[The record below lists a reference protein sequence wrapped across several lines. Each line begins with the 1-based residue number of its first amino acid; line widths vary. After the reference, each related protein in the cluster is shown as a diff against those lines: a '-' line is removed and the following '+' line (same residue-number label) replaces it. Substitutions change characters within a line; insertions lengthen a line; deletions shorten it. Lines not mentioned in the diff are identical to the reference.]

1 MDEAKKMPTT
11 LGEAH
16 FRALLQCVRD
26 PIVVWDREYKC
37 VYANRAAL
45 DHAGTSSD
53 RVIGKSMREGLVY
66 PHDLVPLWTDR
77 VQQVMETGETM
88 LVEDTTGAGESLACT
103 ESVLSPVRDTEGNI
117 SAVGVV
123 HREVTE
129 RSHQEKLLTI
139 ERDLGVALSA
149 GPPLEETLRLCLDA
163 ALDAS
168 GMDGGA
174 VYLVDEA
181 TGDLNLALEKGLS
194 QGPVPIVSHHQADSE
209 NARTVREGQP
219 LYASYQQLLDFPED
233 YYYRN
238 EGLRCLAS
246 VPVVHKGKSIGCLN
260 AASRSFEQVP
270 PSVRLALETIASQ
283 IGGALVRARVQQDL
297 QESEERYRRFSESAA
312 EGIAIHAGGRLIE
325 VNQALASMVG
335 YEVPELVHNWLDLV
349 APEYRGYMAHKTA
362 SGDEEPY
369 EVLMLRKDGSRFP
382 VEVLGKNLEQRGRLL
397 RVVVLRDLTQ
407 RKKAEA
413 ELRRSEERYRAL
425 VEATAQVVWIT
436 DAQGEVVEDIP
447 TWREFTGQ
455 TRDETKG
462 WGWLEAIHPE
472 DREKTAQ
479 LWEDAIQRGRLYLSE
494 YRARRADGEYRLF
507 AVRGVPIFEED
518 GTLREWMGTCTD
530 ITEHRQADE
539 ELRRHRQ
546 HLERLVEERSAELER
561 TNQDLQAEI
570 AEHKRIEEALRESED
585 RFRNIYENAMIGL
598 YRTTPD
604 GRILM
609 ANPALVHM
617 LGYSSFDQLGS
628 RNLEESG
635 YEPQY
640 PRSAFRQ
647 VIEREGQVLGLES
660 AWKKADGTTLFLR
673 ESARAVRDETGN
685 TLYYEG
691 SVEDISARK
700 RAEDHLRAIM
710 ADLERSNKELEQFAY
725 VASHDLQEPLRMVSS
740 YTQLLARRYQDQLD
754 QDAHEFISYAVN
766 GAERMQRL
774 IEDLL
779 AYSRVGTRGK
789 AFETTDSQRALD
801 QALANL
807 QTAIEDTGAVVTHD
821 HLPTVI
827 ADESQ
832 LTQVFQNLVSNA
844 LKFHSQAPP
853 RVHVAAAAGDDECVF
868 SISDNGIGIDP
879 EYHERIFVIFQRL
892 NAGDEY
898 PGTGIGLA
906 LCKHIVER
914 HGGRIWVESQAGQGS
929 TFYFTI
935 PARKVEN
942 HE

>member
-1 MDEAKKMPTT
+1 MDEARKMPTT

-16 FRALLQCVRD
+16 FRALLECVRD
-26 PIVVWDREYKC
+26 PIVVWDSEHKC

-66 PHDLVPLWTDR
+66 PHDLVQLWTQR

-88 LVEDTTGAGESLACT
+88 QVQDTTGAGQSLVHT
-103 ESVLSPVRDTEGNI
+103 ESVLSPIRDTDGNI

-123 HREVTE
+123 RREVTE
-129 RSHQEKLLTI
+129 PRHEEKLLTI

-209 NARTVREGQP
+209 NARRVREGQP
-219 LYASYQQLLDFPED
+219 LYASYQQLLDFPQD
-233 YYYRN
+233 YYRN

-246 VPVVHKGKSIGCLN
+246 VPVFYKGKSIACLN
-260 AASRSFEQVP
+260 AASRSLEQVP

-283 IGGALVRARVQQDL
+283 IGGALMHARAQQDL

-349 APEYRGYMAHKTA
+349 APEYRDYMAHKIA
-362 SGDEEPY
+362 SGSEKPY

-382 VEVLGKNLEQRGRLL
+382 VEVLGKNLEQRGRAL

-407 RKKAEA
+407 RKEAEA
-413 ELRRSEERYRAL
+413 ELRRSEERHRAL
-425 VEATAQVVWIT
+425 VQATAQVVWTT
-436 DAQGEVVEDIP
+436 DAHGEVVEDIP

-455 TRDETKG
+455 TRDEIIG
-462 WGWLEAIHPE
+462 SGWLEAIHPE

-479 LWEDAIQRGRLYLSE
+479 LWKEAIGRKGLYSSE
-494 YRARRADGEYRLF
+494 FRARRADGEYRLLQ
-507 AVRGVPIFEED
+507 VRGVPIFEED

-530 ITEHRQADE
+530 VTEHRQAE
-539 ELRRHRQ
+539 EDLQRHRE
-546 HLERLVEERSAELER
+546 HLEELVEERSAELER
-561 TNQDLQAEI
+561 TNQELEAQI
-570 AEHKRIEEALRESED
+570 VEHRRVEEALRESED
-585 RFRNIYENAMIGL
+585 RFRHIYENAMIGL

-617 LGYSSFDQLGS
+617 LGYSSFDELAR
-628 RNLEESG
+628 RNLEATG
-635 YEPQY
+635 YEPDY

-647 VIEREGQVLGLES
+647 AIEGEGQIVGLES
-660 AWKKADGTTLFLR
+660 AWTKSDGTTLFLR
-673 ESARAVRDETGN
+673 ESARAVRDEAGN

-691 SVEDISARK
+691 SVEDITAR
-700 RAEDHLRAIM
+700 REAEDRLRRTM

-740 YTQLLARRYQDQLD
+740 YTQLLAQRYQDQLD
-754 QDAHEFISYAVN
+754 QDAHEFISYAVD

-774 IEDLL
+774 INDLL
-779 AYSRVGTRGK
+779 AYSRVGARGSP
-789 AFETTDSQRALD
+789 FEATDTERVLD

-807 QTAIEDTGAVVTHD
+807 AAAREESGATITHGP
-821 HLPTVI
+821 LPTVVV
-827 ADESQ
+827 DEAQ
-832 LTQVFQNLVSNA
+832 LLQVLQNLLANSI
-844 LKFHSQAPP
+844 KFRTETSPKI
-853 RVHVAAAAGDDECVF
+853 HVGAERRDGEWLF
-868 SISDNGIGIDP
+868 SVRDNGIGIDP
-879 EYHERIFVIFQRL
+879 QYHDRIFVIFQRL
-892 NAGDEY
+892 HPPHRY
-898 PGTGIGLA
+898 SGTGIGLA
-906 LCKHIVER
+906 LCKRIVER
-914 HGGRIWVESQAGQGS
+914 HGGRIWVESELGAGA

-935 PARKVEN
+935 PDREVIK
-942 HE
+942 HEQ